1 MDWQILRAA
10 HVCARDG
17 RTIEPG
23 ETFRTYLF
31 EAGEGYAR
39 QDFCAGCRPENEAA
53 AVGSWQSRRPA
64 SGVKAI
70 TLDRE
75 AIYGFFQRLSDATEP
90 AKVQFRFVLG
100 LFLWRKKVM
109 KFETTEVTDGGEAWH
124 FSTKTGDRHRL
135 LRPDLDEERI
145 EYLSRQLDLLLG
157 GHPSELT
164 AVVQEAQVD
173 DAEAREPEPVH
184 E

>member
-17 RTIEPG
+17 RAIEPG
-23 ETFRTYLF
+23 EMFRTYLF
-31 EAGEGYAR
+31 EAGEGYVR
-39 QDFCAGCRPENEAA
+39 HDFCVNCHPENESE

-64 SGVKAI
+64 RGAKAI

-75 AIYGFFQRLSDATEP
+75 AIYGFFQRLADATEP

-109 KFETTEVTDGGEAWH
+109 KFETTEVTDAGEAWH

-135 LRPDLDEERI
+135 LRPDLDEERM
-145 EYLSRQLDLLLG
+145 EFLSRQLDLLLSG
-157 GHPSELT
+157 QPSELA
-164 AVVQEAQVD
+164 AVAQEAGETTHE
-173 DAEAREPEPVH
+173 AEQGA
-184 E
+184 